1 LDEAHERSLYT
12 DILFSLVKKA
22 VINRKGSLKLLVTS
36 ATLDC
41 EKFSLFF
48 EKCPVVSVEGISY
61 PVDIKYGNCLTNKRV
76 EESVKAAV
84 RMHLHEHSGDILVFL
99 TGSEECEEAAKLCL
113 ETL

>member
-1 LDEAHERSLYT
+1 M
-12 DILFSLVKKA
+12 
-22 VINRKGSLKLLVTS
+22 VTS

-48 EKCPVVSVEGISY
+48 DKCPVINVEGICY

-76 EESVKAAV
+76 EECVKAAV
-84 RMHLHEHSGDILVFL
+84 RMHLHEDKGDILVFL

>member
-1 LDEAHERSLYT
+1 M
-12 DILFSLVKKA
+12 
-22 VINRKGSLKLLVTS
+22 KLLVTS

-84 RMHLHEHSGDILVFL
+84 RMHLHEHAGDILVFL